1 MATLTLRRF
10 SNIEMLGAIRPEHF
24 RELLAPYA
32 DYLASRGAVMP
43 PEGERSGLG
52 FAHVAQVLM
61 TPDPAMP
68 QDLVE
73 ALYYI
78 HEMAT
83 PQGFEAMIQ
92 ALEEGQAEVHADDE
106 ATALDLAI
114 QLWLKDPRLLERLHA
129 EQSLHRPRSFEY
141 FRSGVGPVQFM
152 LPGDEAIARL
162 ESELNAWFVRKRR
175 GRTAKVFHYVQPD
188 SIWFLVRHGEPF
200 KCENV
205 IQDGGESA
213 CIVYRPEK
221 FDVIVYEPA
230 TGEIRI
236 NARTKGER
244 ELYRTAFGRH
254 FFGYSE
260 FFSERSRFNLEP
272 LVRSGQFSLV
282 CLDIPALE
290 WIKLKEIQMAW
301 GGGYNEVEVRRAE
314 DVFAAL
320 AERGESLPRHIRLL
334 KATFLVKFRSSKT
347 PRTVVISSS
356 NRAQYKRDDDGGI
369 IEEWMRRRGFIGF
382 GEEAAGAAA
391 EIVEMY

>member
-1 MATLTLRRF
+1 MSTLTLRRF
-10 SNIEMLGAIRPEHF
+10 SNIEMLAAIRPNNL
-24 RELLAPYA
+24 RALLAPYSE
-32 DYLASRGAVMP
+32 YLASRGAVMP
-43 PEGERSGLG
+43 PETERSGFA
-52 FAHVAQVLM
+52 FAHIVQVLM
-61 TPDPAMP
+61 TPDAAMP
-68 QDLVE
+68 HDLIE

-83 PQGFEAMIQ
+83 PQGFEAMMQ
-92 ALEEGQAEVHADDE
+92 ALEESGLEVEAYEE

-114 QLWLKDPRLLERLHA
+114 QIWLKNPRLLERLHA
-129 EQSLHRPRSFEY
+129 EQGLYRPRSFEY
-141 FRSGVGPVQFM
+141 FRSGAGPVPFAVPSEQ
-152 LPGDEAIARL
+152 AIGNL
-162 ESELNAWFVRKRR
+162 ETDLNAWFVRKRR

-188 SIWFLVRHGEPF
+188 SVWFLVRHGEPF

-205 IQDGGESA
+205 IQEGEST

-254 FFGYSE
+254 LFGYSD

-272 LVRSGQFSLV
+272 LARSGQFSLV
-282 CLDIPALE
+282 CLDVPALE
-290 WIKLKEIQMAW
+290 WIKLKEIHMGW
-301 GGGYNEVEVRRAE
+301 GGEYNEVEIRRAE
-314 DVFAAL
+314 DLFAAL
-320 AERGESLPRHIRLL
+320 TSRGGNLPRHTRLL
-334 KATFLVKFRSSKT
+334 KATFLVKFRSSKS

-369 IEEWMRRRGFIGF
+369 IEEWMRRRGFIAF

-391 EIVEMY
+391 EVVEMY